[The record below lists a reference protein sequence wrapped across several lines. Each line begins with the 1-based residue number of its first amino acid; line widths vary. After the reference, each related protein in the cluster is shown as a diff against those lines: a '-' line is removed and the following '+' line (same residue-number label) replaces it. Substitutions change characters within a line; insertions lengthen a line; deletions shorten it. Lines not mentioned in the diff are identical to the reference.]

1 MQMDLNLLTVLD
13 ALLEEGS
20 VTGAA
25 DRLRLSAP
33 AVSRSLGRIR
43 RLTGDQILVR
53 TGRTMTATPYAL
65 AVRADLHRLVQ
76 EAQGLLAPQR
86 RLDLATLD
94 RTFTLQFHDAVT
106 TAIGPGLLKAVR
118 EQAPGVRLRFLAEAG
133 TDTNDLRHGQ
143 VDIEVG
149 ATEPAAPEI
158 RSQTLGEDRLMVA
171 VPGDLPGERLTLA
184 RYAAADETR
193 LTGIAADVLDAARL
207 AEALRGSTTVLSG
220 LGISGGSGRGVLTA
234 GARAAVDAGARVI
247 WLGAFGTGVTAQA
260 AGGFTRNLLRT
271 FMKSEMSDRVTAC
284 EVVIGAGG
292 TVFHAGPLADTPLSA
307 GRRTLTVEEA
317 PRRFFPARVGRA
329 TVAAA
334 MLDEAESGSH
344 PGRTVIPVD

>member
-86 RLDLATLD
+86 RLDLATLE

-106 TAIGPGLLKAVR
+106 TAIGPGLLEAVR
-118 EQAPGVRLRFLAEAG
+118 DRAPGVRLRFLAEAG

-171 VPGDLPGERLTLA
+171 VPGDRPGGRLTLA
-184 RYAAADETR
+184 QYAAADHVLVSRRGR
-193 LTGIAADVLDAARL
+193 LRDPVD
-207 AEALRGSTTVLSG
+207 EALEEHG
-220 LGISGGSGRGVLTA
+220 L
-234 GARAAVDAGARVI
+234 
-247 WLGAFGTGVTAQA
+247 
-260 AGGFTRNLLRT
+260 
-271 FMKSEMSDRVTAC
+271 
-284 EVVIGAGG
+284 
-292 TVFHAGPLADTPLSA
+292 
-307 GRRTLTVEEA
+307 RR
-317 PRRFFPARVGRA
+317 R
-329 TVAAA
+329 TVAAVPTAAAALDFARGNDVLVTVPARMCGEAVTQRGLRLTDLPVTVAAVPLIAAWHQRYEDDHAHRWLREQVRA
-334 MLDEAESGSH
+334 MIAS
-344 PGRTVIPVD
+344 R